1 MNILKAAPRPTH
13 VPIYT
18 PELFYR
24 PPRQAKPAAP
34 TTLVSSSSPSNQP
47 KLIPE
52 LLPLKSVISSKEQC
66 VPESSAKSKSK
77 LRLVRPWEQR
87 NKEGDGGGKNIE
99 VVNIDEDYDDVEHHP
114 ERQEPPEQQQQEHVP
129 LKKRRLIMY
138 ELDCNYA
145 HIKFGNCL

>member
-34 TTLVSSSSPSNQP
+34 TTLESSSIPSNQP

-87 NKEGDGGGKNIE
+87 NKEGESGKNSE